1 MKPYVLSELELRHL
15 VALQAIAAAGSYWAA
30 AEQLGCSQ
38 SALSQQIATVE
49 AVVGARLIDR
59 SRGRRVVALTEAG
72 RLLLRH
78 AQAIV
83 ARLRAAHADFSAFA
97 EGAAGSLR
105 VGVFESVGAR
115 ILPFVLREFRRKL
128 PKVEVRLT
136 ELAKDDQ
143 LLALVESGE
152 IDLSFAILPLPE
164 GPFDSAFLFEDP
176 YVLAVAADAPP
187 MRREPMRLADLH
199 SIPLI
204 TTGQGRSFEQL
215 EAYIRS
221 REIALNIVFRS
232 NHNGTVQ
239 GLAAAGEGAAL
250 ATLLALDERREDT
263 RLSGPIQGLPPRV
276 IAMAWHHDR
285 NRSPAAEAF
294 IATARQVCGELA
306 ARNGLAAEARRAP
319 GQRPRRRPAAA
330 GKAHLAKH

>member
-38 SALSQQIATVE
+38 SALSQQITKLE
-49 AVVGARLIDR
+49 SIVGVRLIDR
-59 SRGRRVVALTEAG
+59 SRGRRVLALTEAG

-83 ARLRAAHADFSAFA
+83 VRLRAAHADFSTFA
-97 EGAAGSLR
+97 EGAADTLR

-115 ILPFVLREFRRKL
+115 VLPLALREFRRKL

-164 GPFDSAFLFEDP
+164 GPFDSVVLLEDP
-176 YVLAVAADAPP
+176 YVLVVAADAPQMTRDP
-187 MRREPMRLADLH
+187 ARLADLQ
-199 SIPLI
+199 SVPLI
-204 TTGQGRSFEQL
+204 TTGPGRSFEQV

-221 REIALNIVFRS
+221 RGIALNIVFRS

-250 ATLLALDERREDT
+250 AALLTVDERREDT
-263 RLSGPIQGLPPRV
+263 RLSGPIPGFPPRV

-285 NRSPAAEAF
+285 YRSPAAEAF
-294 IATARQVCGELA
+294 IATAREVCGELA
-306 ARNGLAAEARRAP
+306 ARNGLAAHVGEAPRQRPARRT
-319 GQRPRRRPAAA
+319 GVVKKSR
-330 GKAHLAKH
+330 LAKD